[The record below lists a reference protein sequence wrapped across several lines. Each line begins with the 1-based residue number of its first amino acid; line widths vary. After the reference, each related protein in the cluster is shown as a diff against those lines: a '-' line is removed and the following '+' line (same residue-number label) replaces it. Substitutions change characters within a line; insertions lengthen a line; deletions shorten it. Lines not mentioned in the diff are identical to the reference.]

1 MIPLQPL
8 GRRSLQGI
16 FTQHYAKYLSQ
27 HDPSRFYLINYL
39 DNGQFLT
46 QTHQKNKLLGTG
58 WGTYNFL
65 GSGVSC
71 RLNIRYEEVFPS
83 PNARSP
89 MHPENPFYPELRD
102 YQIGPFYAALPRGPY
117 TWLPVLYNQIQG
129 DLGFKVLNFYKRGP
143 TKDYETLV

>member
-8 GRRSLQGI
+8 GRHSLHRI

-27 HDPSRFYLINYL
+27 HDSSRFYIINYL

-46 QTHQKNKLLGTG
+46 QTHQRNKLLGAG
-58 WGTYNFL
+58 RGTYAFL
-65 GSGVSC
+65 GDGVGC
-71 RLNIRYEEVFPS
+71 KINIKYEKVFPS
-83 PNARSP
+83 PNEKSP

-102 YQIGPFYAALPRGPY
+102 YQIGPFYAATPRESY

-129 DLGFKVLNFYKRGP
+129 DQGFKVLNFYRKGRAM
-143 TKDYETLV
+143 D